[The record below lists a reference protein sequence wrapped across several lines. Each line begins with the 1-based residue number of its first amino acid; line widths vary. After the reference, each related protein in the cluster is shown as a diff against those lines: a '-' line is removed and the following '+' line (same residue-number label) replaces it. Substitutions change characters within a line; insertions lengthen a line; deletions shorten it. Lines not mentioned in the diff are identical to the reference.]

1 MPERE
6 PESGIPRA
14 ARAMARSGRKEAFPP
29 HASPQRRKGQVRSV
43 ASHSRPALRNG
54 PGDPAGLSLP

>member
-6 PESGIPRA
+6 PESGIPEA

-29 HASPQRRKGQVRSV
+29 RASPRGGRGRSG
-43 ASHSRPALRNG
+43 RWLLTPA
-54 PGDPAGLSLP
+54 PP

>member
-14 ARAMARSGRKEAFPP
+14 ARAMARSGRKEAFLP
-29 HASPQRRKGQVRSV
+29 HASPRGGRGRSGR
-43 ASHSRPALRNG
+43 SLLTPAL
-54 PGDPAGLSLP
+54 P